1 MDNQTKDLTQGPI
14 GRQVF
19 FFALP
24 LLGGSLIQ
32 QLYNTVDLIF
42 VGQFLGKSASAAVGA
57 GSLLVT
63 CILGFFTGLG
73 VGVGILAA
81 RAFAMGKEKELWR
94 TVHCTAGLALIFSVL
109 FTLIGVI
116 FTPVFLEWLNTPE
129 NVMDQAVVYLRIYML
144 GLFSIVSYNLGSG
157 ILRAMGNSR
166 SPMLYQLAGGIL
178 NVAGDAFFIC
188 GLDFGVAGA
197 ALATVCSQT
206 LAAILVIGRLAGLKA
221 PCGLK
226 ISQIRIYRKLTRQ
239 IMGFGIPA
247 AIQSIV
253 ITLSNLI
260 VQSGINGLGVDS
272 IAAFTAYFKIENF
285 IYLPIMAFGQ
295 AASTFTSQNIGAGQR
310 QRVRKGACIT
320 ILLGTAVTLFVSGFI
335 LFFCLYIF
343 SAFVPDR
350 QVVAL
355 GCQIAAIAYPFY
367 FLYVFL
373 EVFSSVIRGA
383 GKTLVS
389 MILILGN
396 MCVLRIC
403 LLQVM
408 LYIRPDV
415 QGVAVIYPVTWGTT
429 ALCMFLYYK
438 WGRWEKNVPEAFG

>member
-1 MDNQTKDLTQGPI
+1 MDNQTKDLTRGPI

-81 RAFAMGKEKELWR
+81 RAFAMGRKGELGR
-94 TVHCTAGLALIFSVL
+94 TVHCTAGLVLLFSAI

-116 FTPVFLEWLNTPE
+116 FTPIFLRWLNTPE
-129 NVMDQAVVYLRIYML
+129 NVMDQAVVYLRIYMCS
-144 GLFSIVSYNLGSG
+144 LFSIVSYNLGSG
-157 ILRAMGNSR
+157 LLRAMGNSK
-166 SPMLYQLAGGIL
+166 SPMLYQLAGGFL
-178 NVAGDAFFIC
+178 NVVGDAFFIC
-188 GLDFGVAGA
+188 VLDLGVAGA
-197 ALATVCSQT
+197 ALATACSQT
-206 LAAILVIGRLAGLKA
+206 LAAILTIGKLRRLEA

-226 ISQIRIYRKLTRQ
+226 ISEIKIYRKLARQ
-239 IMGFGIPA
+239 IMTFGIPA

-295 AASTFTSQNIGAGQR
+295 AASTFTSQNMGAGQR
-310 QRVRKGACIT
+310 ERVKKGTSIS
-320 ILLGTAVTLFVSGFI
+320 ILLGVSVTILVSGFI
-335 LFFCLYIF
+335 LFFCPYIF
-343 SAFVPDR
+343 SVFVPDE

-355 GCQIAAIAYPFY
+355 GCRIAAIAYPFY

-403 LLQVM
+403 LLQIM
-408 LYIRPDV
+408 LHVRPDV
-415 QGVAVIYPVTWGTT
+415 QGVALIYPVTWGTT
-429 ALCMFLYYK
+429 ALCMFFYYK
-438 WGRWEKNVPEAFG
+438 WGGWKKYARAHS

>member
-1 MDNQTKDLTQGPI
+1 MDNQTKDLTRGPI

-81 RAFAMGKEKELWR
+81 RAFAMGRKGELGR
-94 TVHCTAGLALIFSVL
+94 TVHCTAGLILLFSAI

-116 FTPVFLEWLNTPE
+116 FTPIFLRWLNTPE
-129 NVMDQAVVYLRIYML
+129 NVMDQAVVYLRIYMCS
-144 GLFSIVSYNLGSG
+144 LFSIVSYNLGSG
-157 ILRAMGNSR
+157 LLRAMGNSK
-166 SPMLYQLAGGIL
+166 SPMLYQLAGGFL
-178 NVAGDAFFIC
+178 NVVGDAFFIC
-188 GLDFGVAGA
+188 VLDLGVAGA
-197 ALATVCSQT
+197 ALATACSQT
-206 LAAILVIGRLAGLKA
+206 LAAILTIGKLRRLEA

-226 ISQIRIYRKLTRQ
+226 ISEIKIYRKLARQ
-239 IMGFGIPA
+239 IMTFGIPA

-295 AASTFTSQNIGAGQR
+295 AASTFTSQNMGAGQR
-310 QRVRKGACIT
+310 ERVKKGTSIS
-320 ILLGTAVTLFVSGFI
+320 ILLGVSVTILVSGFI
-335 LFFCLYIF
+335 LFFCPYIF
-343 SAFVPDR
+343 SVFVPDE

-355 GCQIAAIAYPFY
+355 GCRIAAIAYPFY

-403 LLQVM
+403 LLQIM
-408 LYIRPDV
+408 LHVRPDV
-415 QGVAVIYPVTWGTT
+415 QGVALIYPVTWGTT
-429 ALCMFLYYK
+429 ALCMFFYYK
-438 WGRWEKNVPEAFG
+438 WGGWKKYARAHS

>member
-1 MDNQTKDLTQGPI
+1 MDNQTKDLTRGPI

-81 RAFAMGKEKELWR
+81 RAFAMGRKGELGR
-94 TVHCTAGLALIFSVL
+94 TVHCTAGLVLLFSAI

-116 FTPVFLEWLNTPE
+116 FTPIFLRWLNTPE
-129 NVMDQAVVYLRIYML
+129 NVMDQAVVYLRIYMCS
-144 GLFSIVSYNLGSG
+144 LFSIVSYNLGSG
-157 ILRAMGNSR
+157 LLRAMGNSK
-166 SPMLYQLAGGIL
+166 SPMLYQLAGGFL
-178 NVAGDAFFIC
+178 NVVGDAFFIC
-188 GLDFGVAGA
+188 VLDLGVAGA
-197 ALATVCSQT
+197 ALATACSQT
-206 LAAILVIGRLAGLKA
+206 LAAILTIGKLRRLEA

-226 ISQIRIYRKLTRQ
+226 ISEIKIYRKLARQ
-239 IMGFGIPA
+239 IMTFGIPA

-285 IYLPIMAFGQ
+285 IYLPIMALGQ
-295 AASTFTSQNIGAGQR
+295 AASTFTSQNMGAGQR
-310 QRVRKGACIT
+310 ERVKKGTSIS
-320 ILLGTAVTLFVSGFI
+320 ILLGVSVTILVSGFI
-335 LFFCLYIF
+335 LFFCSYIF
-343 SAFVPDR
+343 SVFVPDE

-355 GCQIAAIAYPFY
+355 GCRIAAIAYPFY

-403 LLQVM
+403 LLQIM
-408 LYIRPDV
+408 LHVRPDV
-415 QGVAVIYPVTWGTT
+415 QGVALIYPVTWGTT
-429 ALCMFLYYK
+429 ALCMFFYYK
-438 WGRWEKNVPEAFG
+438 WGGWKKYARAHS

>member
-1 MDNQTKDLTQGPI
+1 M
-14 GRQVF
+14 
-19 FFALP
+19 
-24 LLGGSLIQ
+24 
-32 QLYNTVDLIF
+32 
-42 VGQFLGKSASAAVGA
+42 
-57 GSLLVT
+57 
-63 CILGFFTGLG
+63 
-73 VGVGILAA
+73 
-81 RAFAMGKEKELWR
+81 
-94 TVHCTAGLALIFSVL
+94 
-109 FTLIGVI
+109 
-116 FTPVFLEWLNTPE
+116 
-129 NVMDQAVVYLRIYML
+129 
-144 GLFSIVSYNLGSG
+144 
-157 ILRAMGNSR
+157 
-166 SPMLYQLAGGIL
+166 
-178 NVAGDAFFIC
+178 
-188 GLDFGVAGA
+188 
-197 ALATVCSQT
+197 
-206 LAAILVIGRLAGLKA
+206 
-221 PCGLK
+221 
-226 ISQIRIYRKLTRQ
+226 
-239 IMGFGIPA
+239 
-247 AIQSIV
+247 
-253 ITLSNLI
+253 
-260 VQSGINGLGVDS
+260 
-272 IAAFTAYFKIENF
+272 
-285 IYLPIMAFGQ
+285 
-295 AASTFTSQNIGAGQR
+295 
-310 QRVRKGACIT
+310 RKGACIT

-335 LFFCLYIF
+335 LFFCPYIF

>member
-1 MDNQTKDLTQGPI
+1 MDNQTKDLTRGPI

-81 RAFAMGKEKELWR
+81 RAFAMGRKGELGR
-94 TVHCTAGLALIFSVL
+94 TVHCTAGLVLLFSAI

-116 FTPVFLEWLNTPE
+116 FTPIFLRWLNTPE
-129 NVMDQAVVYLRIYML
+129 NVMDQAVVYLRIYMCS
-144 GLFSIVSYNLGSG
+144 LFSIVSYNLGSG
-157 ILRAMGNSR
+157 LLRAMGNSK
-166 SPMLYQLAGGIL
+166 SPMLYQLAGGFL
-178 NVAGDAFFIC
+178 NVVGDAFFIC
-188 GLDFGVAGA
+188 VLDLGVAGA
-197 ALATVCSQT
+197 ALATACSQT
-206 LAAILVIGRLAGLKA
+206 LAAILTIGKLRRLEA

-226 ISQIRIYRKLTRQ
+226 ISEIKIYRKLARQ
-239 IMGFGIPA
+239 IMTFGIPA

-295 AASTFTSQNIGAGQR
+295 AASTFTSQNMGAGQR
-310 QRVRKGACIT
+310 ERVKKGTSIS
-320 ILLGTAVTLFVSGFI
+320 ILLGVSVTILVSGFI
-335 LFFCLYIF
+335 LFFCPYIF
-343 SAFVPDR
+343 SVFVPDE

-355 GCQIAAIAYPFY
+355 GCRIAAIAYPFY
-367 FLYVFL
+367 FMYVFL

-403 LLQVM
+403 LLQIM
-408 LYIRPDV
+408 LHVRPDV
-415 QGVAVIYPVTWGTT
+415 QGVALIYPVTWGTT
-429 ALCMFLYYK
+429 ALCMFFYYK
-438 WGRWEKNVPEAFG
+438 WGGWKKYARAHS

>member
-81 RAFAMGKEKELWR
+81 RAFAMGRKGELGR
-94 TVHCTAGLALIFSVL
+94 TVHCTAGLVLLFSAI

-116 FTPVFLEWLNTPE
+116 FTPIFLRWLNTPE
-129 NVMDQAVVYLRIYML
+129 NVMDQAVVYLRIYMCS
-144 GLFSIVSYNLGSG
+144 LFSIVSYNLGSG
-157 ILRAMGNSR
+157 LLRAMGNSK
-166 SPMLYQLAGGIL
+166 SPMLYQLAGGFL
-178 NVAGDAFFIC
+178 NVVGDAFFIC
-188 GLDFGVAGA
+188 VLDLGVAGA
-197 ALATVCSQT
+197 ALATACSQT
-206 LAAILVIGRLAGLKA
+206 LAAILTIGKLRRLEA

-226 ISQIRIYRKLTRQ
+226 ISEIKIYRKLARQ
-239 IMGFGIPA
+239 IMTFGIPA

-295 AASTFTSQNIGAGQR
+295 AASTFTSQNMGAGQR
-310 QRVRKGACIT
+310 ERVKKGTSIS
-320 ILLGTAVTLFVSGFI
+320 ILLGVSVTILVSGFI
-335 LFFCLYIF
+335 LFFCPYIF
-343 SAFVPDR
+343 SVFVPDE

-355 GCQIAAIAYPFY
+355 GCRIAAIAYPFY

-403 LLQVM
+403 LLQIM
-408 LYIRPDV
+408 LHVRPDV
-415 QGVAVIYPVTWGTT
+415 QGVALIYPVTWGTT
-429 ALCMFLYYK
+429 ALCMFFYYK
-438 WGRWEKNVPEAFG
+438 WGGWKKYARAHS

>member
-1 MDNQTKDLTQGPI
+1 MDNQTKDLTRGPI

-81 RAFAMGKEKELWR
+81 RAFAMGRKGELGR
-94 TVHCTAGLALIFSVL
+94 TVHCTAGLVLLFSAI

-116 FTPVFLEWLNTPE
+116 FTPIFLRWLNTPE
-129 NVMDQAVVYLRIYML
+129 NVMDQAVVYLRIYMCS
-144 GLFSIVSYNLGSG
+144 LFSIVSYNLGSG
-157 ILRAMGNSR
+157 LLRAMGNSK
-166 SPMLYQLAGGIL
+166 SPMLYQLAGGFL
-178 NVAGDAFFIC
+178 NVVGDAFFIC
-188 GLDFGVAGA
+188 VLDLGVAGA
-197 ALATVCSQT
+197 ALATACSQT
-206 LAAILVIGRLAGLKA
+206 LAAILTIGKLRRLEAA
-221 PCGLK
+221 CGLK
-226 ISQIRIYRKLTRQ
+226 ISEIKIYRKLARQ
-239 IMGFGIPA
+239 IMTFGIPA

-295 AASTFTSQNIGAGQR
+295 AASTFTSQNMGAGQR
-310 QRVRKGACIT
+310 ERVKKGTSIS
-320 ILLGTAVTLFVSGFI
+320 ILLGVSVTILVSGFI
-335 LFFCLYIF
+335 LFFCPYIF
-343 SAFVPDR
+343 SVFVPDE

-355 GCQIAAIAYPFY
+355 GCRIAAIAYPFY

-403 LLQVM
+403 LLQIM
-408 LYIRPDV
+408 LHVRPDV
-415 QGVAVIYPVTWGTT
+415 QGVALIYPVTWGTT
-429 ALCMFLYYK
+429 ALCMFFYYK
-438 WGRWEKNVPEAFG
+438 WGGWKKYARAHS

>member
-81 RAFAMGKEKELWR
+81 RAFAMGKEKELGR

-144 GLFSIVSYNLGSG
+144 GLFSIVSYNLGLG

-335 LFFCLYIF
+335 LFFLSVYFFCFCSGPAGGGSWLPDCSYCLSLLFFVCLSGSFFFCDPGSGKDSGIYDLDPRKYVCAEDLPASGHAVYQTGRPGSCSYI
-343 SAFVPDR
+343 SCD
-350 QVVAL
+350 
-355 GCQIAAIAYPFY
+355 
-367 FLYVFL
+367 
-373 EVFSSVIRGA
+373 
-383 GKTLVS
+383 
-389 MILILGN
+389 LGN
-396 MCVLRIC
+396 NSAVHVP
-403 LLQVM
+403 LL
-408 LYIRPDV
+408 
-415 QGVAVIYPVTWGTT
+415 
-429 ALCMFLYYK
+429 
-438 WGRWEKNVPEAFG
+438 

>member
-1 MDNQTKDLTQGPI
+1 MDNQTKDLTRGPI

-81 RAFAMGKEKELWR
+81 RAFAMGRKGELWR
-94 TVHCTAGLALIFSVL
+94 TVHCTAGLVLLFSAI

-116 FTPVFLEWLNTPE
+116 FTPIFLRWLNTPE
-129 NVMDQAVVYLRIYML
+129 NVMDQAVVYLRIYMCS
-144 GLFSIVSYNLGSG
+144 LFSIVSYNLGSG
-157 ILRAMGNSR
+157 LLRAMGNSK
-166 SPMLYQLAGGIL
+166 SPMLYQLAGGFL
-178 NVAGDAFFIC
+178 NVVGDAFFIC
-188 GLDFGVAGA
+188 VLDLGVAGA
-197 ALATVCSQT
+197 ALATACSQT
-206 LAAILVIGRLAGLKA
+206 LAAILTIGKLRRLEA

-226 ISQIRIYRKLTRQ
+226 ISEIKIYRKLARQ
-239 IMGFGIPA
+239 IMTFGIPA

-295 AASTFTSQNIGAGQR
+295 AASTFTSQNMGAGQR
-310 QRVRKGACIT
+310 ERVKKGTSIS
-320 ILLGTAVTLFVSGFI
+320 ILLGVSVTILVSGFI
-335 LFFCLYIF
+335 LFFCPYIF
-343 SAFVPDR
+343 SVFVPDE

-355 GCQIAAIAYPFY
+355 GCRIAAIAYPFY

-403 LLQVM
+403 LLQIM
-408 LYIRPDV
+408 LHVRPDV
-415 QGVAVIYPVTWGTT
+415 QGVALIYPVTWGTT
-429 ALCMFLYYK
+429 ALCMFFYYK
-438 WGRWEKNVPEAFG
+438 WGGWKKYARAHS